1 MKIDN
6 VYITLI
12 KVIVSGEQKDY
23 MTTSFRL
30 KSLKFALVYL
40 KKNCLDEYEY
50 LDLETKQK
58 YKTSKDYIDIGDLIL
73 DLDKMIP
80 YRQFLYQEQQKNPNL
95 KIKNNMFKRKML
107 TLFNEVQNGGNKW
120 KKYLN

>member
-6 VYITLI
+6 VYIALI
-12 KVIVSGEQKDY
+12 KVIVSEEQRDY
-23 MTTSFRL
+23 MTTSFGL
-30 KSLKFALVYL
+30 KSLKFALIYL
-40 KKNCLDEYEY
+40 KKNSCDRYEY
-50 LDLETKQK
+50 RDLETKQK
-58 YKTSKDYIDIGDLIL
+58 YKISKDYINIGDLIL

-107 TLFNEVQNGGNKW
+107 TLFNEVQNGGNK
-120 KKYLN
+120 